1 MKRLLRSPVAG
12 LAALALLLS
21 ACGRPTVA
29 DPSLV
34 TVTVA
39 VDLPGAASA
48 GDPSPQGFPYDP
60 PDGSIAGTVEVYV
73 FDKDGDPVS
82 FDVSGGTY
90 AAASS
95 GAVGFITLTSGNN
108 TATVNL
114 PSAREPYRFESLGK
128 AGDDVVAYD
137 DQTVKVTSEPNV
149 FVALT
154 SVLED
159 AILVP
164 RLPTTI
170 VTPGQVLDLMLVV
183 MANDNADYPSDYLQ
197 VPVGDFT
204 VSYGPV
210 SNATIGASSNRGV
223 RLTVASECTTS
234 VTVDGHVTG
243 LVESSGDFVTGDVP
257 FHGGAGFSLPCP
269 PIVTGGVAVD
279 MEPPTVAITSFDPL
293 TRVVEGTAS
302 DGYGIAKVEIYDGPV
317 LLASTD
323 PGAVGGTV
331 SLIEFGPQSDEFR
344 TTLLA
349 DPIGGISAV
358 ALDTSGNEAHTDP
371 FADGSFVLVDAAA
384 AHGGDGSADSPF
396 STIQAGIDAVV
407 PGGTVFVRNG
417 AYSGTF
423 LRIDK
428 PLKLIGES
436 ASGVVVELSTTGYG
450 VDVTSSNVT
459 LENLTIV
466 STGAGGSGNY
476 GIKVYPEGLDTNPA
490 TPDPVLTDFVMKN
503 VTVRGFGRSE
513 VDLLGVDGAVLTDV
527 KADGQNTP
535 GVGIAISGSRNVAL
549 LGVETKGNDWGGVG
563 LYSTP
568 FGGINGVS
576 GIHVDTASTF
586 AEPVEVYSDTG
597 AGPAGAAVEDLRLQG
612 FTHVVKNPD
621 FRADG
626 DAFTFYMRTE
636 SGAVALANGLA
647 TPERSYV
654 QKLGADVNGF
664 VVAQNR
670 FVVGVGM
677 SLQTAIDAALP
688 GATIEI
694 ASGTHTITTT
704 TTVSKRVTLTGQ
716 PGAVIETSGSGF
728 NVLYIPAGGAG
739 TVVEDLTFVKTDKA
753 GVHNLVQ
760 IGADNVTIRNNIFSG
775 QWQAGDSDITRALEI
790 QGGLSGLLI
799 DGNTVFALRQPAYI
813 NGGTPRTTG
822 TISNNKVYGTKGWVV
837 AGALMTFS
845 DNTWRSDGGTGPSEN
860 IDCDIALLEG
870 TPFGAP
876 YDPIA
881 DLETANG
888 GDLLNLPG
896 SCDQR
901 TLMDD

>member
-1 MKRLLRSPVAG
+1 VKRLLRSPVAG
-12 LAALALLLS
+12 LAVLALLLS

-60 PDGSIAGTVEVYV
+60 ADGSIAGTVEVYV
-73 FDKDGDPVS
+73 YDKNDAPVLFEVAGS
-82 FDVSGGTY
+82 TY
-90 AAASS
+90 TAAPT
-95 GAVGFITLTSGNN
+95 GAAFIELTAADN

-114 PSAREPYRFESLGK
+114 PSAGSPYRFKSLGK
-128 AGDDVVAYD
+128 SGGAVVAYD
-137 DQTVKVTSEPNV
+137 DQTRNVTVNPSV
-149 FVALT
+149 FVTLR

-159 AILVP
+159 AVLVP
-164 RLPTTI
+164 RYPTS
-170 VTPGQVLDLMLVV
+170 VATPGQVLDLMLIV
-183 MANDNADYPSDYLQ
+183 MANDNAEFPNAYLQ
-197 VPVGDFT
+197 VPIGDFT
-204 VSYGPV
+204 ATYGTV
-210 SNATIGASSNRGV
+210 TNADLGATSNRGV
-223 RLTVASECTTS
+223 RLTVSPLCS
-234 VTVDGHVTG
+234 SDVTVAGHVTG
-243 LVESSGDFVTGDVP
+243 IVESSGDFVTGDVP
-257 FHGGAGFSLPCP
+257 FHGGDGFSLPCP
-269 PIVTGGVAVD
+269 PSAEGGMAVD
-279 MEPPTVAITSFDPL
+279 LTPPTVTLDGFDPVSG
-293 TRVVEGTAS
+293 VVTGTAN
-302 DGYGIAKVEIYDGPV
+302 DDYGIAKVEIYDGPV

-323 PGAVGGTV
+323 PTDENANVA
-331 SLIEFGPQSDEFR
+331 LIAFTPLSDSFT
-344 TTLLA
+344 TTLKA
-349 DPIGGISAV
+349 APIGGITVV
-358 ALDTSGNEAHTDP
+358 ARDPSGNEAHTAPTFDHQ
-371 FADGSFVLVDAAA
+371 FVYVDASAGA
-384 AHGGDGSADSPF
+384 DGDGSADSPF

-417 AYSGTF
+417 TYSGTF
-423 LRIDK
+423 LRIAK
-428 PLKLIGES
+428 PLKLLGES
-436 ASGVVVELSTTGYG
+436 EGGVVVELSTTGYG
-450 VDVTSSNVT
+450 VDVTANDVT
-459 LENLTIV
+459 LENLTILGTEP
-466 STGAGGSGNY
+466 SQSLGANY
-476 GIKVYPEGLDTNPA
+476 GVKVYPEDLDTDPS
-490 TPDPVLTDFVMKN
+490 TPDPVLTNFAMKN

-513 VDLLGVDGAVLTDV
+513 VDLLGVDGAVLTNV
-527 KADGQNTP
+527 TADGDGTA

-549 LGVETKGNDWGGVG
+549 LGVSTLGNDWGGVG

-739 TVVEDLTFVKTDKA
+739 TVVEYLTFVKTDKA

-760 IGADNVTIRNNIFSG
+760 IGADDVTIRNNIFSG
-775 QWQAGDSDITRALEI
+775 QWQASDSDVTRALEI

-813 NGGTPRTTG
+813 NGGTTG

-837 AGALMTFS
+837 DGALMTFS
-845 DNTWRSDGGTGPSEN
+845 GNTWRSDGGTGPSEN

-876 YDPIA
+876 YDPIEN
-881 DLETANG
+881 LETANG

-901 TLMDD
+901 PQTDD

>member
-60 PDGSIAGTVEVYV
+60 ADGSIAGTVEVYV

-331 SLIEFGPQSDEFR
+331 SLIEFKPQSDEFR

-371 FADGSFVLVDAAA
+371 LADGSFVLVDAAA
-384 AHGGDGSADSPF
+384 APGGDGSADRPF
-396 STIQAGIDAVV
+396 STIQAGINAVA

-490 TPDPVLTDFVMKN
+490 TQDPVLTDFVMKN

-513 VDLLGVDGAVLTDV
+513 VDLLGVDGAVLTNV
-527 KADGQNTP
+527 TADGDDTA
-535 GVGIAISGSRNVAL
+535 GVGIAVSGSRNVAL
-549 LGVETKGNDWGGVG
+549 VGVRTKGNQWGGVG
-563 LYSTP
+563 LYSTQ
-568 FGGINGVS
+568 FGSINGVS
-576 GIHVDTASTF
+576 RVRIDAASTF
-586 AEPVEVYSDTG
+586 TEPVGVYSETL
-597 AGPAGAAVEDLRLQG
+597 AGPIDAVIEELVLEG
-612 FTHVVKNPD
+612 FTHAVKNPD
-621 FRADG
+621 HRPDG
-626 DAFTFYMRTE
+626 HLFTFYVRSE
-636 SGAVALANGLA
+636 EKAFELAANLPNPA
-647 TPERSYV
+647 SSYV
-654 QKLGADVNGF
+654 QRLGTDAGGFIVIEDHF
-664 VVAQNR
+664 VVAP
-670 FVVGVGM
+670 GM
-677 SLQTAIDAALP
+677 SLQTAVNAAP
-688 GATIEI
+688 AGATVEL
-694 ASGTHTITTT
+694 ASGTHTMTTQT
-704 TTVSKRVTLTGQ
+704 NVGKRLTITGQ
-716 PGAVIETSGSGF
+716 PGSEIHTSGSGF
-728 NVLYIPAGGAG
+728 NVLLITSGGAG
-739 TVVEDLTFVKTDKA
+739 TVVEGLTIVKTDKA
-753 GVHNLVQ
+753 TQHNLIQ
-760 IGADNVTIRNNIFSG
+760 IGASDVTIRGNHISG
-775 QWQAGDSDITRALEI
+775 QWTYGDAHVSRAIVIQAGLD
-790 QGGLSGLLI
+790 GLLI
-799 DGNTVFALRQPAYI
+799 DGNTIHNIRQPAYI
-813 NGGTPRTTG
+813 NGPTYG
-822 TISNNKVYGTKGWVV
+822 TISNNKVYVTRGWVV
-837 AGALMTFS
+837 DGALMTFTG
-845 DNTWRSDGGTGPSEN
+845 NTWRADGQPGASEN
-860 IDCDIALLEG
+860 EECDIALLAS
-870 TPFGAP
+870 TPRDVP
-876 YDPIA
+876 QYDPID
-881 DLETANG
+881 DLIEANG
-888 GDLLNLPG
+888 GQLLNLPG

-901 TLMDD
+901 PQTDD

>member
-60 PDGSIAGTVEVYV
+60 ADGSIAGTVEVYV

-331 SLIEFGPQSDEFR
+331 SLIEFKPQSDEFR

-358 ALDTSGNEAHTDP
+358 ALDTSGNEAHTGP
-371 FADGSFVLVDAAA
+371 RADGSFVLVDAAA
-384 AHGGDGSADSPF
+384 APGGDGSADRPF

-417 AYSGTF
+417 TYSGTF
-423 LRIDK
+423 LRIAK
-428 PLKLIGES
+428 PLKLLGES
-436 ASGVVVELSTTGYG
+436 EGGVVVELSTTGYG
-450 VDVTSSNVT
+450 VDVTANDVT
-459 LENLTIV
+459 LENLTILGTEP
-466 STGAGGSGNY
+466 SQSLGANY
-476 GIKVYPEGLDTNPA
+476 GVKVYPESLDTDPS
-490 TPDPVLTDFVMKN
+490 TPDPVLTNFAMKN

-513 VDLLGVDGAVLTDV
+513 VDLLGVDGAVLTNV
-527 KADGQNTP
+527 TADGDDTA
-535 GVGIAISGSRNVAL
+535 GVGIAVSGSRNVAL
-549 LGVETKGNDWGGVG
+549 VGVRTKGNQWGGVG
-563 LYSTP
+563 LYSTQ
-568 FGGINGVS
+568 FGSINGVS
-576 GIHVDTASTF
+576 RVRIDAASTF
-586 AEPVEVYSDTG
+586 TEPVGVYSETL
-597 AGPAGAAVEDLRLQG
+597 AGPIDAVIEELELVG
-612 FTHVVKNPD
+612 FTHAVRNPD
-621 FRADG
+621 HRDG
-626 DAFTFYMRTE
+626 GERFTFYTRSWE
-636 SGAVALANGLA
+636 EAHALAISA
-647 TPERSYV
+647 QPIESSTV
-654 QKLGADVNGF
+654 QRLGADADGYTVLL
-664 VVAQNR
+664 AHYL
-670 FVVGVGM
+670 VGPGM
-677 SLQTAIDAALP
+677 SREAAEQAGGP
-688 GATIEI
+688 DATIEE
-694 ASGTHTITTT
+694 
-704 TTVSKRVTLTGQ
+704 V
-716 PGAVIETSGSGF
+716 
-728 NVLYIPAGGAG
+728 
-739 TVVEDLTFVKTDKA
+739 
-753 GVHNLVQ
+753 
-760 IGADNVTIRNNIFSG
+760 
-775 QWQAGDSDITRALEI
+775 
-790 QGGLSGLLI
+790 
-799 DGNTVFALRQPAYI
+799 
-813 NGGTPRTTG
+813 
-822 TISNNKVYGTKGWVV
+822 
-837 AGALMTFS
+837 
-845 DNTWRSDGGTGPSEN
+845 
-860 IDCDIALLEG
+860 
-870 TPFGAP
+870 
-876 YDPIA
+876 
-881 DLETANG
+881 
-888 GDLLNLPG
+888 
-896 SCDQR
+896 
-901 TLMDD
+901 DD